1 MATSTT
7 APWSSA
13 IAKTEKVP
21 FEARAQRHFL
31 KTASTGSESIVSK
44 GQKPRL
50 IVGLSG
56 SSGLPYGIRL
66 LEVLR
71 KLGSHEIHLILT
83 DAAKLNISVET
94 EQRVKDVEALADVV
108 HNVMNISASIASGSF
123 RTEGMI
129 VAPCS
134 IRTLS
139 AITHS
144 FADNLLVR
152 AADVVLK
159 ERRRL
164 VLMPRET
171 PLHTGHC
178 KLLYEASQMG
188 VIIFPPMPTFYGRPQ
203 TIDDMIDTTVGRV
216 LDLFGIDAGLVKR
229 WTGIEGKAKK

>member
-1 MATSTT
+1 MTTS
-7 APWSSA
+7 
-13 IAKTEKVP
+13 
-21 FEARAQRHFL
+21 
-31 KTASTGSESIVSK
+31 
-44 GQKPRL
+44 QKPRL

-71 KLGSHEIHLILT
+71 KLGSHEVHLILT

-94 EQRVKDVEALADVV
+94 DWRLRDVEALADVV

-144 FADNLLVR
+144 LADNLLVR
-152 AADVVLK
+152 AADVILK

-164 VLMPRET
+164 VVMPREA
-171 PLHTGHC
+171 PLHVGHC
-178 KLLYEASQMG
+178 KLLYEASQLG
-188 VIIFPPMPTFYGRPQ
+188 VIIFPPMPAFYGRPR
-203 TIDDMIDTTVGRV
+203 TIDDMVNTTIGRV

-229 WTGIEGKAKK
+229 WTGIEPKSKK

>member
-1 MATSTT
+1 MSTS
-7 APWSSA
+7 
-13 IAKTEKVP
+13 EK
-21 FEARAQRHFL
+21 Q
-31 KTASTGSESIVSK
+31 
-44 GQKPRL
+44 RL

-83 DAAKLNISVET
+83 EAAKLNISVET
-94 EQRVKDVEALADVV
+94 DWRVKDVEALADVV

-139 AITHS
+139 AITNS

-152 AADVVLK
+152 AADVALK

-164 VLMPRET
+164 VVMPREA
-171 PLHTGHC
+171 PLHVGHC
-178 KLLYEASQMG
+178 KLLYEASQLG
-188 VIIFPPMPTFYGRPQ
+188 VIVFPPMPTFYGRPR
-203 TIDDMIDTTVGRV
+203 TIDDLLDATVGRV

-229 WTGIEGKAKK
+229 WTGVRGNSKKQS

>member
-1 MATSTT
+1 M
-7 APWSSA
+7 
-13 IAKTEKVP
+13 
-21 FEARAQRHFL
+21 
-31 KTASTGSESIVSK
+31 
-44 GQKPRL
+44 
-50 IVGLSG
+50 
-56 SSGLPYGIRL
+56 PYGIRL

-71 KLGSHEIHLILT
+71 KLGTHEIHLILT

-94 EQRVKDVEALADVV
+94 EHRVKDVEALADVV
-108 HNVMNISASIASGSF
+108 HSVMNISASIASGSF

-164 VLMPRET
+164 VLMPREA

-203 TIDDMIDTTVGRV
+203 TIADMLDATIGRV

-229 WTGIEGKAKK
+229 WTGIEGKSKK

>member
-1 MATSTT
+1 M
-7 APWSSA
+7 
-13 IAKTEKVP
+13 
-21 FEARAQRHFL
+21 
-31 KTASTGSESIVSK
+31 TASE
-44 GQKPRL
+44 KPRL

-71 KLGSHEIHLILT
+71 KLATHEVHLILT

-94 EQRVKDVEALADVV
+94 DWHVKDVEALADVV
-108 HNVMNISASIASGSF
+108 HRVMNISASIASGSF

-144 FADNLLVR
+144 LADNLLVR

-164 VLMPRET
+164 VVMPREA
-171 PLHTGHC
+171 PLHVGHC
-178 KLLYEASQMG
+178 KLLYEASQLG
-188 VIIFPPMPTFYGRPQ
+188 VIVFPPMPTFYGRPRS
-203 TIDDMIDTTVGRV
+203 IDDMVNTTIGRV

-229 WTGIEGKAKK
+229 WTGIPNKAPK

>member
-1 MATSTT
+1 MSTS
-7 APWSSA
+7 
-13 IAKTEKVP
+13 EK
-21 FEARAQRHFL
+21 Q
-31 KTASTGSESIVSK
+31 
-44 GQKPRL
+44 RL

-71 KLGSHEIHLILT
+71 KLRSHEIHLILT
-83 DAAKLNISVET
+83 EAAKLNISVET
-94 EQRVKDVEALADVV
+94 DRRVRDVEALADVV

-139 AITHS
+139 AITNS

-152 AADVVLK
+152 AADVTLK

-164 VLMPRET
+164 VVMPREA
-171 PLHTGHC
+171 PLHVGHC
-178 KLLYEASQMG
+178 KLLYEASQLG
-188 VIIFPPMPTFYGRPQ
+188 VIVFPPMPTFYGRPR
-203 TIDDMIDTTVGRV
+203 TIDDMLDATVGRV

-229 WTGIEGKAKK
+229 WTGVRGNSKKQS

>member
-1 MATSTT
+1 M
-7 APWSSA
+7 SSND
-13 IAKTEKVP
+13 K
-21 FEARAQRHFL
+21 Q
-31 KTASTGSESIVSK
+31 
-44 GQKPRL
+44 RL

-71 KLGSHEIHLILT
+71 KLGSHEVHLILT
-83 DAAKLNISVET
+83 EAAKLNISVET
-94 EQRVKDVEALADVV
+94 DWRVKDVEALADVV
-108 HNVMNISASIASGSF
+108 HNPMNISASIASGSF

-139 AITHS
+139 AITNS

-152 AADVVLK
+152 AADVTLK

-164 VLMPRET
+164 VVMPREA
-171 PLHTGHC
+171 PLHVGHC

-188 VIIFPPMPTFYGRPQ
+188 VIVFPPMPTFYGRPR
-203 TIDDMIDTTVGRV
+203 TIDDMLDATIGRV

-229 WTGIEGKAKK
+229 WTGIKGQSKK

>member
-1 MATSTT
+1 MSTS
-7 APWSSA
+7 
-13 IAKTEKVP
+13 
-21 FEARAQRHFL
+21 
-31 KTASTGSESIVSK
+31 
-44 GQKPRL
+44 QKPRL

-66 LEVLR
+66 LEVLH
-71 KLGSHEIHLILT
+71 KLRSHEVHLILT

-94 EQRVKDVEALADVV
+94 DWRVKDVEALADVV

-123 RTEGMI
+123 HTEGMI

-144 FADNLLVR
+144 FSDNLLVR

-164 VLMPRET
+164 VVMPREA
-171 PLHTGHC
+171 PLHAGHC
-178 KLLYEASQMG
+178 KLLYEASQLG
-188 VIIFPPMPTFYGRPQ
+188 IIVFPPMPTFYGRPR
-203 TIDDMIDTTVGRV
+203 TVDDMVNTTIGRV

-229 WTGIEGKAKK
+229 WTGIEHKSKK

>member
-1 MATSTT
+1 M
-7 APWSSA
+7 SA
-13 IAKTEKVP
+13 SRKSRI
-21 FEARAQRHFL
+21 
-31 KTASTGSESIVSK
+31 
-44 GQKPRL
+44 

-66 LEVLR
+66 LEVLH
-71 KLGSHEIHLILT
+71 KLRSHEVHLILT

-94 EQRVKDVEALADVV
+94 DWRVKDVEALADVV

-139 AITHS
+139 AITNS

-164 VLMPRET
+164 VVMPREA
-171 PLHTGHC
+171 PLHLGHC
-178 KLLYEASQMG
+178 KLLYEASQLG
-188 VIIFPPMPTFYGRPQ
+188 IIVFPPMPTFYGRPR
-203 TIDDMIDTTVGRV
+203 TIDDMVDTTIGRV

-229 WTGIEGKAKK
+229 WTGVANKTKK

>member
-1 MATSTT
+1 MS
-7 APWSSA
+7 
-13 IAKTEKVP
+13 
-21 FEARAQRHFL
+21 
-31 KTASTGSESIVSK
+31 GS
-44 GQKPRL
+44 QKPRL

-71 KLGSHEIHLILT
+71 KLGSHEVHLVLT

-94 EQRVKDVEALADVV
+94 DWRVKDVEALADVV

-144 FADNLLVR
+144 IADNLLVR
-152 AADVVLK
+152 AADVSLK

-164 VLMPRET
+164 VVMPRET

-178 KLLYEASQMG
+178 KLLYEASQLG
-188 VIIFPPMPTFYGRPQ
+188 VIVFPPMPTFYGRPR
-203 TIDDMIDTTVGRV
+203 TIDDMVNTTIGRV
-216 LDLFGIDAGLVKR
+216 LDLFEIDAGLVKR
-229 WTGIEGKAKK
+229 WTGVKPKAKKQGS

>member
-1 MATSTT
+1 M
-7 APWSSA
+7 SA
-13 IAKTEKVP
+13 
-21 FEARAQRHFL
+21 
-31 KTASTGSESIVSK
+31 S
-44 GQKPRL
+44 QKPRL

-94 EQRVKDVEALADVV
+94 DWRAKDVEALADVV

-164 VLMPRET
+164 LVMPREA

-178 KLLYEASQMG
+178 RLLYEASKLG
-188 VIIFPPMPTFYGRPQ
+188 IIVFPPMPTFYGRPR
-203 TIDDMIDTTVGRV
+203 TIDDMVSATIGRV

-229 WTGIEGKAKK
+229 WTGVEPRSRK

>member
-1 MATSTT
+1 MSTS
-7 APWSSA
+7 
-13 IAKTEKVP
+13 
-21 FEARAQRHFL
+21 
-31 KTASTGSESIVSK
+31 
-44 GQKPRL
+44 QKPRF

-71 KLGSHEIHLILT
+71 KLGSHEVHLILT
-83 DAAKLNISVET
+83 DAAKLNISIET
-94 EQRVKDVEALADVV
+94 DWRVKDVEALADVV

-144 FADNLLVR
+144 LADNLLVR
-152 AADVVLK
+152 AADVTLK

-164 VLMPRET
+164 LVMPREA

-178 KLLYEASQMG
+178 KLLHDASQLG
-188 VIIFPPMPTFYGRPQ
+188 IIIFPPMPAFYGRPQ
-203 TIDDMIDTTVGRV
+203 TIDDMVNTTVGRV
-216 LDLFGIDAGLVKR
+216 LDLFGIEAGLVKR
-229 WTGIEGKAKK
+229 WDGVKGKQRSSAREPGRP

>member
-1 MATSTT
+1 M
-7 APWSSA
+7 
-13 IAKTEKVP
+13 
-21 FEARAQRHFL
+21 
-31 KTASTGSESIVSK
+31 TASE
-44 GQKPRL
+44 KPRL

-71 KLGSHEIHLILT
+71 KLATHEVHLILT

-94 EQRVKDVEALADVV
+94 DWHVKDVEALADVV
-108 HNVMNISASIASGSF
+108 HRVMNISASIASGSF

-144 FADNLLVR
+144 LADNLLVR

-164 VLMPRET
+164 VVMPREA
-171 PLHTGHC
+171 PLHVGHC
-178 KLLYEASQMG
+178 KLLYEASQLG
-188 VIIFPPMPTFYGRPQ
+188 VIVFPPMPTFYGRPRSIDHMVNT
-203 TIDDMIDTTVGRV
+203 TIGRV

-229 WTGIEGKAKK
+229 WTGIPNKAPK

>member
-1 MATSTT
+1 MSTS
-7 APWSSA
+7 
-13 IAKTEKVP
+13 
-21 FEARAQRHFL
+21 
-31 KTASTGSESIVSK
+31 
-44 GQKPRL
+44 QKPRL
-50 IVGLSG
+50 IVALSG

-66 LEVLR
+66 LEALR
-71 KLGSHEIHLILT
+71 KLDSHEVHMILT

-94 EQRVKDVEALADVV
+94 DCRVKDVEALADRV

-144 FADNLLVR
+144 LADNLLVR
-152 AADVVLK
+152 AADVTLK

-164 VLMPRET
+164 LVMPREA

-178 KLLYEASQMG
+178 KLLYEASQLG
-188 VIIFPPMPTFYGRPQ
+188 IIIFPPMPAFYGRPR
-203 TIDDMIDTTVGRV
+203 TIDDLVNTTVGRV
-216 LDLFGIDAGLVKR
+216 LDLFGMDAGLVKR
-229 WTGIEGKAKK
+229 WTGVEGKHKK

>member
-1 MATSTT
+1 MNT
-7 APWSSA
+7 
-13 IAKTEKVP
+13 
-21 FEARAQRHFL
+21 
-31 KTASTGSESIVSK
+31 

-50 IVGLSG
+50 IVGISG
-56 SSGLPYGIRL
+56 SSGLPYGTRL

-71 KLGSHEIHLILT
+71 KLATHEVHLILT

-94 EQRVKDVEALADVV
+94 DWRVKDVEALADVV

-164 VLMPRET
+164 VVMPREA

-178 KLLYEASQMG
+178 KLLYEASLLG
-188 VIIFPPMPTFYGRPQ
+188 IIVFPPMPTFYGRPR
-203 TIDDMIDTTVGRV
+203 TIDDMVDTTIGRV
-216 LDLFGIDAGLVKR
+216 LDLLGIDAGLVKR
-229 WTGIEGKAKK
+229 WTGVANKSKK

>member
-1 MATSTT
+1 MS
-7 APWSSA
+7 PS
-13 IAKTEKVP
+13 
-21 FEARAQRHFL
+21 
-31 KTASTGSESIVSK
+31 
-44 GQKPRL
+44 QKLRL

-71 KLGSHEIHLILT
+71 KVSTHEIHLILT

-94 EQRVKDVEALADVV
+94 DWRVKDVEALADIV
-108 HNVMNISASIASGSF
+108 HNVQNISASIASGSF

-139 AITHS
+139 AIVHS
-144 FADNLLVR
+144 LADNLLVR
-152 AADVVLK
+152 AADVTLK

-164 VLMPRET
+164 VVMPREA

-178 KLLYEASQMG
+178 KLLYEASQLG
-188 VIIFPPMPTFYGRPQ
+188 VIVFPPMPSFYGRPRS
-203 TIDDMIDTTVGRV
+203 IDDIVSTTIGRV

-229 WTGIEGKAKK
+229 WTGVEPKSKK

>member
-1 MATSTT
+1 MRTS
-7 APWSSA
+7 
-13 IAKTEKVP
+13 
-21 FEARAQRHFL
+21 
-31 KTASTGSESIVSK
+31 
-44 GQKPRL
+44 QKARL

-71 KLGSHEIHLILT
+71 KLGSHEVHLILT

-94 EQRVKDVEALADVV
+94 DSRVKDVEALADVV

-144 FADNLLVR
+144 LADNLLVR
-152 AADVVLK
+152 AADVTLK

-164 VLMPRET
+164 LLMPREA

-178 KLLYEASQMG
+178 KLLYEASQLG
-188 VIIFPPMPTFYGRPQ
+188 VIIFPPMPAFYGRPR
-203 TIDDMIDTTVGRV
+203 TIEDLVDTTVGRV
-216 LDLFGIDAGLVKR
+216 LDLFGIDSGLVKR
-229 WTGIEGKAKK
+229 WTGVDSKLKK